1 MRLPRLLG
9 ALALLA
15 ALPAHGS
22 IRALMQEPRSG
33 DVLRGGSTATI
44 AWSAADLPRY
54 AEEWEAF
61 LSVDGGGFYAYRLTP
76 HLSIE
81 QRRFTFEVPNVA
93 TEHARILIRA
103 GDERK
108 EVEIELPAV
117 FAIEQD
123 RAKAIAGG
131 TLTVDDDER
140 GESARA
146 GEPGVLAWVD
156 GDRGGRH
163 LRQRSAFRHEKSLY
177 GVPRLHDD
185 ADAAEAGA
193 IAILVTLSND
203 AEPLL
208 RENDPQPVSYVAS
221 RDVLLACRRLNV

>member
-1 MRLPRLLG
+1 MRLARLLG

-22 IRALMQEPRSG
+22 IRALMQEPRGG
-33 DVLRGGSTATI
+33 DVLRGGATATVS
-44 AWSAADLPRY
+44 WSATDVPRF

-61 LSVDGGGFYAYRLTP
+61 LSVDGGAFYAYRITP

-93 TEHARILIRA
+93 TDHARILIRA

-108 EVEIELPAV
+108 EVEIELPAD

-131 TLTVDDDER
+131 SVRVDDDER
-140 GESARA
+140 GEPARS
-146 GEPGVLAWVD
+146 GEPGVVEWVD

-163 LRQRSAFRHEKSLY
+163 LRQRSAFRHEQSIY
-177 GVPRLHDD
+177 GIPRVDD
-185 ADAAEAGA
+185 AADAAEAGA
-193 IAILVTLSND
+193 IAILVASLDRGEQLVRASEKQD
-203 AEPLL
+203 
-208 RENDPQPVSYVAS
+208 VSFVAS
-221 RDVLLACRRLNV
+221 RDVLLVCRRLNI